1 LSCCQHAQVDLVVVL
16 AELDQ
21 QDRLRRLAHELVERR
36 LEDRNLARELDH
48 RAVDQFHRDRL
59 EAHDVL
65 RRIHRLEEAAE
76 VAGAD
81 RAAAEQR
88 RKLQLDARRKRQ
100 RPFPADEDV
109 REVDV
114 VLAGHQ
120 RVEIVAADAALHF
133 REPLGD
139 LTGFAR
145 ADGEQILSRAAAA
158 ARAHP

>member
-1 LSCCQHAQVDLVVVL
+1 MRSFGDRRLQLGIEDFDDATPFGAALVPTHAEIAHQLLELPQHTQVDFVVVL

-36 LEDRNLARELDH
+36 LEDRNFARELDH

-81 RAAAEQR
+81 RAAAEQW
-88 RKLQLDARRKRQ
+88 RKLQLDAR
-100 RPFPADEDV
+100 
-109 REVDV
+109 
-114 VLAGHQ
+114 
-120 RVEIVAADAALHF
+120 
-133 REPLGD
+133 
-139 LTGFAR
+139 
-145 ADGEQILSRAAAA
+145 
-158 ARAHP
+158 